1 MGKLMYFN
9 EERVAQECICCA
21 SRALNRSSAIV
32 APFVAKRIWG
42 YDPVEITED
51 WGFRDIKPG
60 FAYSLCNSVHCSSC
74 GAVFLDIRFTDHE
87 LSLLYEGYRNDAYT
101 SLRDLYEPGY
111 AEKNKFFL
119 GRAPYIEI
127 IEEYLLKS
135 IPLPNKILDWG
146 GDTGKNTPF
155 KSMAEVFDIY
165 DISNKKVVEGA
176 TIVSKKDLFLKEYD
190 LIVCANVLEHVPYP
204 SDLLI
209 DIKKAMNEMSVLYIE
224 VPLEDVVRNNQSDLH
239 LFKRHWHEHI
249 NFFSE
254 ISLRRLLQNIGLEI
268 HSLSE
273 IQVNV
278 AGKSCYIFQIACK
291 VKAN

>member
-1 MGKLMYFN
+1 MY
-9 EERVAQECICCA
+9 C
-21 SRALNRSSAIV
+21 
-32 APFVAKRIWG
+32 
-42 YDPVEITED
+42 ED
-51 WGFRDIKPG
+51 CGF
-60 FAYSLCNSVHCSSC
+60 L
-74 GAVFLDIRFTDHE
+74 FLDMRFSEAEYTN
-87 LSLLYEGYRNDAYT
+87 LYQDYRGEAYT
-101 SLRDLYEPGY
+101 VLRDFYEPGY
-111 AEKNKFFL
+111 SFRNRELEAGIDYINAVEIFL
-119 GRAPYIEI
+119 E
-127 IEEYLLKS
+127 
-135 IPLPNKILDWG
+135 PLVRFPLRILDWG

>member
-1 MGKLMYFN
+1 MTLSASKR
-9 EERVAQECICCA
+9 ERISTECVCCA
-21 SRALNRSSAIV
+21 HKDLKSSPAILMPFLAHRIFGWETVVIDETWGLN
-32 APFVAKRIWG
+32 
-42 YDPVEITED
+42 T
-51 WGFRDIKPG
+51 IKNG
-60 FAYSLCNSVHCSSC
+60 HAYSICKSMYCEDC
-74 GAVFLDIRFTDHE
+74 GFLFLDMRFSEAEYTN
-87 LSLLYEGYRNDAYT
+87 LYQDYRGEAYT
-101 SLRDLYEPGY
+101 VLRDFYEPGY
-111 AEKNKFFL
+111 SFRNRELEAGIDYINAVEIFL
-119 GRAPYIEI
+119 E
-127 IEEYLLKS
+127 
-135 IPLPNKILDWG
+135 PLVRFPLRILDWG